1 MISGF
6 FGWLLSLVLAF
17 SAGVSVGNRTEAP
30 SNSELQQKVQDHMDV
45 IVDESAAIVD
55 DVTDEIRKNEHVQKA
70 EEFADD
76 VKEIAQ
82 NTKNDIED
90 HFGSKEAETEEE
102 VPEEAAPEAETEE
115 MEPQEIE

>member
-6 FGWLLSLVLAF
+6 VGWLLSIVLAF
-17 SAGVSVGNRTEAP
+17 SIGVNVGNQTEAP
-30 SNSELQQKVQDHMDV
+30 SDSELQQKVQDHMDV

-55 DVTDEIRKNEHVQKA
+55 DVTEEIRKNEHVQKA

-90 HFGSKEAETEEE
+90 HFGSKEEETEDALPAEA
-102 VPEEAAPEAETEE
+102 VPEDETE
-115 MEPQEIE
+115 